1 VLHLAGISKRSRVVL
16 ARVAYPYESAN
27 SHSDTITKSMTSPQS
42 LQPNEPVSQAT
53 QKYHFSFEPLAK
65 QVSALYQGV
74 MLADSDNVMLLQET
88 RIAPV
93 HYFPREAVRMDLF
106 ERSDFVSYCPFR
118 GNATHYSLRVG
129 DIAAD
134 NILWSYED
142 PLKDAAGI
150 KGYVAFYTDQVN
162 ISFPGELSAQPAS
175 QASTAYE
182 NPLLNWVLQEA
193 PGFASSSELTAAFAR
208 QMRSAQI
215 PLWRLSVSI
224 LTLHPQVVAVTHHW
238 HSVTGELV
246 ELEHDFG
253 LLQSPEYLNSP
264 LLPIFEGAGG
274 IRRRLDIK
282 EPLLDFGLLSDLH
295 AEGATDYVAMPLH
308 FSDGQI
314 NALTISSNRP
324 GGFTTADLGHIYEI
338 LAVLGRIYEVHALQH
353 KAASLLD
360 TYLGSHAGERVLD
373 GLIRRGDGQDIQA
386 VIWFC
391 DLRGSTSLAQA
402 MSRVEFLALL
412 NDFFDCVAGA
422 VLDHDG
428 QILRF
433 IGDAALAIF
442 PFDEELDD
450 TGLRAACERAIAAA
464 REASS
469 RMKSYN
475 ARRVKESLPELGYG
489 IGLHVGEVTYGNIGT
504 GRRLEFTVIGEAAN
518 LAARIES
525 LCKLLGE
532 SVLVSADFASCEPD
546 QVVSMGEHPLSGI
559 DAPVEI
565 FALRD
570 PVTD

>member
-1 VLHLAGISKRSRVVL
+1 
-16 ARVAYPYESAN
+16 
-27 SHSDTITKSMTSPQS
+27 MTSPQS
-42 LQPNEPVSQAT
+42 LKPNEPVPRAT
-53 QKYHFSFEPLAK
+53 QLYRFTFDPEAK
-65 QVSALYQGV
+65 QVSALYQGIT
-74 MLADSDNVMLLQET
+74 LADSNKVMLLQET

-93 HYFPREAVRMDLF
+93 CYFPREDVRMDLF

-118 GNATHYSLRVG
+118 GNAIHYSLHVG
-129 DIAAD
+129 EIAAD

-142 PLKDAAGI
+142 PFKDAAAI
-150 KGYVAFYTDQVN
+150 KDYVAFYPDQVD
-162 ISFPGELSAQPAS
+162 ILYPGKQSVQPAG
-175 QASTAYE
+175 QALAAYE
-182 NPLLNWVLQEA
+182 NPLLNWVLQESPA
-193 PGFASSSELTAAFAR
+193 IASSRELTAAFAR
-208 QMRSAQI
+208 QIRSAQI
-215 PLWRLSVSI
+215 PLWRLSVTI
-224 LTLHPQVVAVTHHW
+224 LTLHPQVVALTQHW

-246 ELEHDFG
+246 ELEHDFEI
-253 LLQSPEYLNSP
+253 LQSPEYLNSP

-282 EPLLDFGLLSDLH
+282 EPLLDFGVLSELY

-314 NALTISSNRP
+314 NALTISSNHP
-324 GGFTTADLGHIYEI
+324 GGFTTSDLGHIYEI

-360 TYLGSHAGERVLD
+360 TYLGSHAGERVLN
-373 GLIRRGDGQDIQA
+373 GLIRRGDGEDIRA

-391 DLRGSTSLAQA
+391 DLRGSTPLAQA
-402 MSRVEFLALL
+402 MSRGEFLACL

-422 VLDHDG
+422 VLDHGG

-442 PFDEELDD
+442 PIEDELDD
-450 TGLRAACERAIAAA
+450 TGLQASCQRAIAAA

-475 ARRVKESLPELGYG
+475 AGRVKESAPELGYG
-489 IGLHVGEVTYGNIGT
+489 IGLHVGDLTYGNIGT
-504 GRRLEFTVIGEAAN
+504 GNRLEFTVIGEAAN

-525 LCKLLGE
+525 LCKSLNEPVLLSSDFATCNADHVVSLGE
-532 SVLVSADFASCEPD
+532 HQL
-546 QVVSMGEHPLSGI
+546 QGI
-559 DAPVEI
+559 DAPHEI

-570 PVTD
+570 PE

>member
-1 VLHLAGISKRSRVVL
+1 
-16 ARVAYPYESAN
+16 
-27 SHSDTITKSMTSPQS
+27 MTSSQS
-42 LQPNEPVSQAT
+42 QKQIESVSQAT
-53 QKYHFSFEPLAK
+53 QQYRFSFDPETK
-65 QVSALYQGV
+65 RVSAHYQGIT
-74 MLADSDNVMLLQET
+74 LADSDQVMLLKET

-93 HYFPREAVRMDLF
+93 CYFPREDVRMDLF

-129 DIAAD
+129 DIATD

-142 PLKDAAGI
+142 PFEDAAAI
-150 KGYVAFYTDQVN
+150 VDYVAFYPDQVD
-162 ISFPGELSAQPAS
+162 IQYPGEPSAKPGGQSLP
-175 QASTAYE
+175 AYE

-193 PGFASSSELTAAFAR
+193 PAIASSLELTAAFAR
-208 QMRSAQI
+208 QMRSVQI
-215 PLWRLSVSI
+215 PLWRLTVSI
-224 LTLHPQVVAVTHHW
+224 RILHPQVTAFSQHW
-238 HSVTGELV
+238 HSVTGEVV
-246 ELEHDFG
+246 ELEHDFEIM
-253 LLQSPEYLNSP
+253 QSPEYLNSP

-282 EPLLDFGLLSDLH
+282 EPQLDFGILKELH
-295 AEGATDYVAMPLH
+295 AEGATDYVAMPMH

-314 NALTISSNRP
+314 NALIISSNYP
-324 GGFTTADLGHIYEI
+324 GGFTTSDLGHVYEI
-338 LAVLGRIYEVHALQH
+338 LAVLGRIYEVHALQY

-360 TYLGSHAGERVLD
+360 IYLGPHAGERVLN
-373 GLIRRGDGQDIQA
+373 GLIRRGDGQDIRA

-391 DLRGSTSLAQA
+391 DLRGSTPLAQT
-402 MSRVEFLALL
+402 MSRKEFLACL
-412 NDFFDCVAGA
+412 NEFFDCVAGA
-422 VLDHDG
+422 VLDQGG

-442 PFDEELDD
+442 PIEDEPGD
-450 TGLRAACERAIAAA
+450 TGLPASCQRAIAAA

-469 RMKSYN
+469 RMKSLN
-475 ARRVKESLPELGYG
+475 ARRVKESAPELGYG

-504 GRRLEFTVIGEAAN
+504 GNRLEFTVIGEAAN

-532 SVLVSADFASCEPD
+532 SVLLSAEFATCDLDHIVSL
-546 QVVSMGEHPLSGI
+546 GEHPLQGI

-570 PVTD
+570 PE